1 MNPFIYFCAFIIALF
16 FAFLLLMLR
25 NTPDLPPD
33 YDTGGH
39 KLNHSGTVAVATD
52 RYWQFI
58 DADTPRGVKLNLLTV
73 HGVGTTGILTA
84 GNISD
89 FNGWEPLARVPG
101 GMLK

>member
-33 YDTGGH
+33 YDSGGH
-39 KLNHSGTVAVATD
+39 RLNHSGTVAVATD

-58 DADTPRGVKLNLLTV
+58 DDETPRGVKLNLLTV
-73 HGVGTTGILTA
+73 HGVGVTGVLTET
-84 GNISD
+84 NRNH
-89 FNGWEPLARVPG
+89 FVGWEALARIPE
-101 GMLK
+101 GMIT